1 MERAEFWP
9 VTGAAEASAV
19 VIEGPVVPVGSVI
32 AAAAVVSGEVI
43 AYPPVGSIS
52 SSAVPPRAGTSNISL
67 T

>member
-1 MERAEFWP
+1 MDRAEFTP
-9 VTGAAEASAV
+9 VTGAAEGILVAFA
-19 VIEGPVVPVGSVI
+19 GPINPGGSVI
-32 AAAAVVSGEVI
+32 AAAALSIGEVI